1 MKKQSI
7 DFVAQQNSE
16 EWYDILEDY
25 DLIESSFA
33 EQYGIRLRKENDM
46 SWGEF
51 CTLLS
56 GINEKTAL
64 GKIVSIR
71 AEKDN
76 KIIKEFTQEQKRIR
90 NQWKKRNVKNMDSK
104 DYVQA
109 IKNFENMFKAMAST

>member
-1 MKKQSI
+1 M
-7 DFVAQQNSE
+7 QQNSE
-16 EWYDILEDY
+16 EWYDIIEDY

-33 EQYGIRLRKENDM
+33 EQYGIRLRRENDM

-71 AEKDN
+71 AEKDP
-76 KIIKEFTQEQKRIR
+76 KIIKEFTSEQKQIR
-90 NQWKKRNVKNMDSK
+90 NKWRKRNIENINSK
-104 DYVQA
+104 DYDQA
-109 IKNFENMFKAMAST
+109 MKNFENMFRTMST

>member
-1 MKKQSI
+1 M
-7 DFVAQQNSE
+7 QQNSE

-33 EQYGIRLRKENDM
+33 EQYGIRLRKESDM

-71 AEKDN
+71 AEKDP
-76 KIIKEFTQEQKRIR
+76 KIIKEFSKEQKRIR
-90 NQWKKRNVKNMDSK
+90 NEWNRRNAKNMDSK
-104 DYVQA
+104 EYDQA
-109 IKNFENMFKAMAST
+109 MKGFENMFKALAST

>member
-104 DYVQA
+104 DYDQA